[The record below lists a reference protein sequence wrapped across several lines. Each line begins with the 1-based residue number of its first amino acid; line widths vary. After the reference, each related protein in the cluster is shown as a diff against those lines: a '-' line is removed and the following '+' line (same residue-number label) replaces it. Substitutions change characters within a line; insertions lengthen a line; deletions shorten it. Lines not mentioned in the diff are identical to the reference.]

1 MFCKYCGK
9 QIDDEGGSFCPYCG
23 KNLQETYP
31 PTGSPH
37 AQYPPYPAP
46 RYNPQDLP
54 NGGWTVLGFFFP
66 LVGFILYLV
75 WQTSFPIRSKLC
87 GKGALIGV
95 IVEVVLVVL
104 YIIVICVIIAAGTA
118 SYRYGQAVI

>member
-23 KNLQETYP
+23 KHLQENCP
-31 PTGSPH
+31 PAGSP
-37 AQYPPYPAP
+37 AQPPPYPAF

-75 WQTSFPIRSKLC
+75 WQTTFPIRSKLC
-87 GKGALIGV
+87 GKGALVGV
-95 IVEVVLVVL
+95 ILYVIFIIITVAIGACAAASAYNYYAAVL
-104 YIIVICVIIAAGTA
+104 I
-118 SYRYGQAVI
+118 